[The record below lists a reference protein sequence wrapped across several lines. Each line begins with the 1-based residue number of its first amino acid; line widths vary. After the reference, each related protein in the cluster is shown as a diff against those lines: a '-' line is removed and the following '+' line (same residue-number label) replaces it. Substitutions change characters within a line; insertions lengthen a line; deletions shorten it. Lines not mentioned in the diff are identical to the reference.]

1 MSYATL
7 SDMTTRF
14 GEIELA
20 QLTDRTEGLVIQQ
33 NVLERALVDATAEV
47 DGYLATRYRLPLT
60 VVPQLLVR
68 LVCDIARYRLY
79 DERTTEAV
87 RQRYEDSVRMLKS
100 LSSGAVL
107 LAGAELTGANA
118 PQASGDARVVS
129 RSPARTFD
137 AAGLSLY

>member
-1 MSYATL
+1 MTYATL
-7 SDMTTRF
+7 IDMTTRF

-20 QLTDRTEGLVIQQ
+20 QLTDRTDGLVIQQ
-33 NVLERALVDATAEV
+33 DVLARALSDATAEV
-47 DGYLATRYRLPLT
+47 DGYLATRYRVPLT
-60 VVPQLLVR
+60 LVPQLLVR

-100 LSSGAVL
+100 ISSGAVL

-118 PQASGDARVVS
+118 PQASGETRVVS
-129 RSPARTFD
+129 RSQVRTFD